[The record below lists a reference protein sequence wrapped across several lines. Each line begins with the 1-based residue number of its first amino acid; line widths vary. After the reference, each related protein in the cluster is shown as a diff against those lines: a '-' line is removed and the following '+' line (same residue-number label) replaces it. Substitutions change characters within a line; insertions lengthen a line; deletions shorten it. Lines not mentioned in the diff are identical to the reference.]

1 MRKSIYFIL
10 ILFILF
16 FPLMVSAGTY
26 EEELQGLSLKIAKN
40 IERSGKRTVA
50 VVDFTDLQG
59 NVTEL
64 GRFIAEE
71 LSANLVSVRQ
81 EFRVIDRLH
90 LKSIIAEHKLSAS
103 WFLEPKAVERFG
115 KISGV
120 DAIVTGTV
128 TPFGDSVRVSTKVIT
143 TDTAEVIAAAT
154 GNIAKTKAIEGLL
167 ARGIETTGAAP
178 ARPKILKKA
187 TKKFVLGDLE
197 FRLLDAKRAGNAVT
211 VYIAATNNGEKE
223 VKLATYPSSCCLY
236 DDLANKYKADR
247 ACVGTDCASDWGA
260 DDTIIPGVS
269 IKMSV
274 YFKDISPQASVGTL
288 EMNLKIGKS
297 EGKVIF
303 RNISIK

>member
-10 ILFILF
+10 ILFIIF
-16 FPLMVSAGTY
+16 FPLTISAGTY

-50 VVDFTDLQG
+50 VVNFTDLQG

-71 LSANLVSVRQ
+71 LSANLVSLKKG
-81 EFRVIDRLH
+81 FRVIDRLH

-103 WFLEPKAVERFG
+103 WFLEPKAVEKFG

-128 TPFGDSVRVSTKVIT
+128 TPFGDSVRVSAKVIT

-178 ARPKILKKA
+178 ARPKVLKKA
-187 TKKFVLGDLE
+187 IRKAMLGDVEL
-197 FRLLDAKRAGNAVT
+197 RLLNVKRSGGGVT
-211 VYIAATNNGEKE
+211 FYMVATNNGGKK
-223 VKLATYPSSCCLY
+223 VRLGIDAYYSYLY

-247 ACVGTDCASDWGA
+247 ACVGRQCVRSGCGYAEDY
-260 DDTIIPGVS
+260 IIPSVS
-269 IKMSV
+269 IKASIC
-274 YFKDISPQASVGTL
+274 FKDISPQASKGVL
-288 EMNLKIGKS
+288 EMKTNLG
-297 EGKVIF
+297 EVIF

>member
-1 MRKSIYFIL
+1 MRKGIYFIFV
-10 ILFILF
+10 LFILF
-16 FPLMVSAGTY
+16 SALVVSAGTY
-26 EEELQGLSLKIAKN
+26 EEELQGLSLKIARN

-71 LSANLVSVRQ
+71 LSANLVSLKKG
-81 EFRVIDRLH
+81 FRVIDRLH

-103 WFLEPKAVERFG
+103 WFLEPKAVEKFG

-128 TPFGDSVRVSTKVIT
+128 TPFGDSVRVSVKVIT

-178 ARPKILKKA
+178 TRPKILTKA

-197 FRLLDAKRAGNAVT
+197 FRFLNAKRAGNAVT

-223 VKLATYPSSCCLY
+223 VKLVTYSSNCCLY
-236 DDLANKYKADR
+236 DELANKYRADR
-247 ACVGTDCASDWGA
+247 VCVGTDWGFSA
-260 DDTIIPGVS
+260 AKDTIIPGVS
-269 IKMSV
+269 IKVSV

-288 EMNLKIGKS
+288 EMESNL
-297 EGKVIF
+297 GKVIF
-303 RNISIK
+303 SQYKYKIEQA

>member
-1 MRKSIYFIL
+1 MGRKVICFLL
-10 ILFILF
+10 ILFCAQIA
-16 FPLMVSAGTY
+16 SAGTY

-71 LSANLVSVRQ
+71 LSANLVSLKKG
-81 EFRVIDRLH
+81 FRVIDRLH
-90 LKSIIAEHKLSAS
+90 LKSIIAEHKLSTS
-103 WFLEPKAVERFG
+103 WFLEPKAVEKFG

-128 TPFGDSVRVSTKVIT
+128 TPFGDSVRVSAKVIT

-178 ARPKILKKA
+178 LKPKPFRPVEGKKKQKFFQKGNLRITVKSFKKSAEEIKVVLVYENTGDESIRVSFCGGSSVHLLDENGERWELKAVDTAGIWNGTTILAGERLPTKLIFSPKGSANGHCFSLIVHHCLPKIQM
-187 TKKFVLGDLE
+187 VIQDLVPE
-197 FRLLDAKRAGNAVT
+197 
-211 VYIAATNNGEKE
+211 
-223 VKLATYPSSCCLY
+223 
-236 DDLANKYKADR
+236 
-247 ACVGTDCASDWGA
+247 
-260 DDTIIPGVS
+260 
-269 IKMSV
+269 
-274 YFKDISPQASVGTL
+274 
-288 EMNLKIGKS
+288 
-297 EGKVIF
+297 
-303 RNISIK
+303 

>member
-10 ILFILF
+10 ILFLLF
-16 FPLMVSAGTY
+16 PPLVVSAGTY

-71 LSANLVSVRQ
+71 LSANLVSLKKG
-81 EFRVIDRLH
+81 FRVIDRLH
-90 LKSIIAEHKLSAS
+90 LKSIIAEHKLSTS
-103 WFLEPKAVERFG
+103 WFLEPKAVEKFG

-128 TPFGDSVRVSTKVIT
+128 TPFGDSVRVSAKVIT

-167 ARGIETTGAAP
+167 ARGIETTGATP
-178 ARPKILKKA
+178 ARPKISTKA
-187 TKKFVLGDLE
+187 IRKAMLGDVEL
-197 FRLLDAKRAGNAVT
+197 RLLNVKRSGGGVT
-211 VYIAATNNGEKE
+211 FYMVVTNNGGKKVSLEI
-223 VKLATYPSSCCLY
+223 YPYGCNLY
-236 DDLANKYKADR
+236 DDLANKYKADK
-247 ACVGTDCASDWGA
+247 ACVGMDRCRWNYSKDA
-260 DDTIIPGVS
+260 IIPGTNIKAS
-269 IKMSV
+269 I
-274 YFKDISPQASVGTL
+274 YFKDISPQASKGTV
-288 EMNLKIGKS
+288 EIKTNLG
-297 EGKVIF
+297 EVIF
-303 RNISIK
+303 RNIRLK

>member
-1 MRKSIYFIL
+1 MGRKVISFLL
-10 ILFILF
+10 ILFCAQIAL
-16 FPLMVSAGTY
+16 AGTY

-71 LSANLVSVRQ
+71 LSANLVSLKKG
-81 EFRVIDRLH
+81 FRVIDRLH

-103 WFLEPKAVERFG
+103 WFLEPKAVEKFG

-128 TPFGDSVRVSTKVIT
+128 TPFGDSVRVSAKVIT

-178 ARPKILKKA
+178 AKPKILTKA
-187 TKKFVLGDLE
+187 IRKAMLGDVEL
-197 FRLLDAKRAGNAVT
+197 RLLNVKRSGGGVT
-211 VYIAATNNGEKE
+211 FYMVATNNGGKK
-223 VKLATYPSSCCLY
+223 VRLSLCWDGCYLY
-236 DDLANKYKADR
+236 DDLANKYMATTDE
-247 ACVGTDCASDWGA
+247 ALVGGSGTYYDYM
-260 DDTIIPGVS
+260 IPGTS
-269 IKMSV
+269 IKASV
-274 YFKDISPQASVGTL
+274 YFKNISPQASKGTV
-288 EMNLKIGKS
+288 EIKTNLG
-297 EGKVIF
+297 EVIF
-303 RNISIK
+303 RNISLK